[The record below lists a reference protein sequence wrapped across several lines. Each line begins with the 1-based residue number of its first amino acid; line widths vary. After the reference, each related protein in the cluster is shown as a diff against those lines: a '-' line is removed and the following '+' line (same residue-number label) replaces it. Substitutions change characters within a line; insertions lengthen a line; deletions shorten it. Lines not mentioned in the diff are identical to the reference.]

1 MLNPSTCI
9 SLLTRA
15 YSATWD
21 TIRFSSWGDGIYDW
35 DEVGDEGGSDDVLS
49 FGGSAVFGGLRS
61 ADIARAVM
69 CAKSAQRSSTLGSTI
84 VTIFFFI
91 FSLSPIHPIFWD
103 NCPVISFGATLP

>member
-1 MLNPSTCI
+1 
-9 SLLTRA
+9 
-15 YSATWD
+15 
-21 TIRFSSWGDGIYDW
+21 
-35 DEVGDEGGSDDVLS
+35 
-49 FGGSAVFGGLRS
+49 
-61 ADIARAVM
+61 VM